1 MSKIAFLYPGQGA
14 QYVGMGKD
22 LYEVS
27 KDFREV
33 IEEAED
39 ILNLNIKDICFFG
52 PKEKLQLTEITQP
65 AVFINSMAITKIL
78 IKEGILPCAAAGLS
92 LGEYSAFTA
101 AGIME
106 FNDGLKIVKKRG
118 KLMEEAVPAGIGGMA
133 AILGLK
139 DEKIE
144 NICKDISSEGF
155 RVFPANYNCPGQMV
169 ISGDSEG
176 VESAM
181 VSVKN
186 AGGKAIKLAVSG
198 PFHTPLLLEASLKL
212 KEEAVKYNFN
222 KPNMPVILNTTGEV
236 YDGISDIKDIMS
248 NQMISPV
255 LWSKT
260 IATLIDMGIDTFLEI
275 GPGKALSGFM
285 KKINPQCKVL
295 NIENINTLN
304 KAIESLI

>member
-22 LYEVS
+22 LYEVYT
-27 KDFREV
+27 DFREV
-33 IEEAED
+33 IEEAEG
-39 ILNLNIKDICFFG
+39 IINLNIKDICFFG

-78 IKEGILPCAAAGLS
+78 LKEGIVPYAAAGLS

-101 AGIME
+101 AGLME

-139 DEKIE
+139 DEVIE
-144 NICKDISSEGF
+144 NICKEISSEGF
-155 RVFPANYNCPGQMV
+155 SVFPANYNCPGQMV
-169 ISGDSEG
+169 ISGDIKG
-176 VESAM
+176 VEMAIE
-181 VSVKN
+181 SVKN
-186 AGGKAIKLAVSG
+186 VGGKGIKLAVSG
-198 PFHTPLLLEASLKL
+198 PFHTPLLMDASLKL
-212 KEEAVKYNFN
+212 KEEIIKYNFN
-222 KPNMPVILNTTGEV
+222 SPSIPVVLNTTGKV

-248 NQMISPV
+248 SQMISPV